1 MKPDDNL
8 LTGINLDQFS
18 EADQQKIQEKLYRQL
33 ENRVGA
39 KVESI
44 VSDEQFTQFE
54 SVVDQGDENKLDE
67 WLEKN
72 LPNYEQIVG
81 EILQQL
87 KQEVTA
93 NPQSFLEADKQT

>member
-1 MKPDDNL
+1 MQMDDSL

-18 EADQQKIQEKLYRQL
+18 EADRQKILEKLYRQL

-67 WLEKN
+67 WLEN
-72 LPNYEQIVG
+72 NVPNYEQITS

-87 KQEVTA
+87 KQEIAA
-93 NPQSFLEADKQT
+93 NPQNFLN